1 MSFTKT
7 KLVIIIVLAFISA
20 GFLTAENPIFSQRYT
35 ADPFALVYNGRVY
48 IYASHDIDKQER
60 YWMNDITC
68 ISSSDLVNWTDH
80 GEVFKVPENA
90 SWATQ
95 AWAPTVAF
103 RNNQF
108 YLYFGDSNR
117 SVGVAT
123 SKNPTG
129 PFLDALGKPLITKDL
144 PNCNVAWCYD
154 PCVLLD
160 NDGQA
165 YISLGGGPR
174 KPNADGKMP
183 ENARIIK
190 LGKDMISTTGDA
202 VTISAPGFFEGSEL
216 QKRTVNGITKY
227 YFSYFKNENELSIDY
242 MISDNPMTNWEYKG
256 TALAQPANNNNNIQS
271 SMFEFGGKWYITY
284 HTRKIANDRNVDAL
298 RQRSVCMD
306 EVTFNNDYSIKP
318 VIATN
323 VGVAQI
329 GSVNPYQ
336 HNEAETMATQSYL
349 LPGIETVACNDENGG
364 RAVSEIDNGDWI
376 KIVGVDFGKSAK
388 SFSARLA
395 CPNAGSSI
403 EIRLD
408 SENGKLVG
416 TCSIAP
422 TGSFDKWTTQAFKV
436 KGIKDK
442 HDLFLKF
449 IGGEG
454 SLMNFNWWEFAQK

>member
-1 MSFTKT
+1 MRFIKS
-7 KLVIIIVLAFISA
+7 KLVLFVVLSFISI
-20 GFLTAENPIFSQRYT
+20 GFSNAENPIFSQRYT
-35 ADPFALVYNGRVY
+35 ADPHAMVYNGRVY

-68 ISSSDLVNWTDH
+68 ISSSDMVNWTDH

-129 PFLDALGKPLITKDL
+129 PFVDAIGKPLITKDL

-154 PCVLLD
+154 PCVLVD
-160 NDGQA
+160 TDGQA
-165 YISLGGGPR
+165 YISFGGGPR
-174 KPNADGKMP
+174 KPNAEGKMP

-190 LGKDMISTTGDA
+190 LGKDMISTVGEAAT
-202 VTISAPGFFEGSEL
+202 VTPPGFFEGSEL

-227 YFSYFKNENELSIDY
+227 YYSYFKNENGLSIDY
-242 MISDNPMTNWEYKG
+242 MMSDTPMTGWEYKG
-256 TALAQPANNNNNIQS
+256 TLLAQPATNNNNIQS
-271 SMFEFGGKWYITY
+271 CMFEFGGKRYITY
-284 HTRKIANDRNVDAL
+284 HDRKIANDRKVDAL
-298 RQRSVCMD
+298 RQRSVCVD
-306 EVTFNNDYSIKP
+306 EVSFNDDFSIKP
-318 VIATN
+318 VQTTST
-323 VGVAQI
+323 GVAQI

-336 HNEAETMATQSYL
+336 QNEAETMAAQSHL
-349 LPGIETVACNDENGG
+349 LPGIETIACNDDNGG
-364 RAVSEIDNGDWI
+364 RAVSDIDNGDWI

-388 SFSARLA
+388 SFSARVA
-395 CPNAGSSI
+395 SPNAGSSI
-403 EIRLD
+403 EIRID
-408 SENGKLVG
+408 SENGKLIG
-416 TCSIAP
+416 ICKIAP
-422 TGSFDKWTTQAFKV
+422 TVSFDKWATQTCKIRGA
-436 KGIKDK
+436 KGK

-449 IGGEG
+449 VGGEG
-454 SLMNFNWWEFAQK
+454 SLMNFNWWEFSK